1 MKESMINIYKLSDE
15 LLVER
20 DEEKRGKIIKRLNNT
35 IKKNLND
42 LLENSEERIDIE
54 ILQHPLTEDNYGYMI
69 PRFMVIISRY
79 FSKAVAA

>member
-15 LLVER
+15 LLVEH
-20 DEEKRGKIIKRLNNT
+20 DEEKRGKIIKKLNKT

-54 ILQHPLTEDNYGYMI
+54 ILQHPLTEDSYGYMI

-79 FSKAVAA
+79 FSKVVSA